1 MEPEVRYTLVG
12 LALVVLVSAMVLGMI
27 WLARTG
33 ARADFNYYRVYF
45 QKQSLEGLQ
54 VGGDVSMRG
63 IKVGRV
69 EEYGL
74 TKGSTNRVGVTIR
87 VDKNAPV
94 TEKTQATISRSFV
107 TGIARINLE
116 TPEPPGEPLVAIAVG
131 ERYPVIPEGAS
142 DIAQFTDTATK
153 LADTA
158 TETFQSLNKAL
169 SAENRAALA
178 AALANMRDLT
188 AGLNARLD
196 RLDKASD
203 AIDRAS
209 RDFSVSMKKAGAAAD
224 RLADDFGPVAKQ
236 TEATLV
242 ELNTAVRAIQKDASA
257 LARRIDDVA
266 DSTGIEVR
274 VMSQQIRASADLL
287 AGALDRLQDPRATL
301 LGAPAAALGPGE
313 GR

>member
-12 LALVVLVSAMVLGMI
+12 LALVVLVTAMVLGMI

-33 ARADFNYYRVYF
+33 ARADFNFYRVYF

-54 VGGDVSMRG
+54 VGGDVNMRG

-69 EEYGL
+69 EDYGL

-116 TPEPPGEPLVAIAVG
+116 TPDPPGEPLIAAAEG
-131 ERYPVIPEGAS
+131 ERYPVIPEGPS

-158 TETFQSLNKAL
+158 SETFESLNKAL
-169 SAENRAALA
+169 SPENRAALA
-178 AALANMRDLT
+178 AALVNMRDLT

-196 RLDKASD
+196 RLDRASD

-209 RDFSVSMKKAGAAAD
+209 RDFGTSAKKVGAAAD
-224 RLADDFGPVAKQ
+224 RLANDFGPVAKQ
-236 TEATLV
+236 TEATLA

-301 LGAPAAALGPGE
+301 LGAPAGALGPGE